1 MLCEQVTRQG
11 TQQQQDEE
19 PTDHNVRELPESDVM
34 KVDRYA
40 RKTTDTWRG
49 YRGNPTRGF
58 RNHNPTPRARCY
70 ICGSDRHLIAR
81 CPQKRCPRCGDKG
94 HGLPECNDHKKNVLY
109 TGGGV
114 KDYPETAVVIQVRFN
129 GNPIHVMLDTGAQ
142 PSVIDK
148 ATLETMNIPYYTK
161 QDKVYGVGKSPIQVC
176 RTLEVEI
183 DVGEGQIIRHRI
195 EVLDTSSRT
204 AILGRDFLANFE
216 EVCFDMQNFRVRLG
230 ESWKETAT
238 SLQGGQAILRAEVA
252 RVTEPDAYG
261 QKFDIDPSRSP
272 SEREDIQAMLE
283 RYSEVFAA
291 NPKSPGEIQEAEHRI
306 ALMDDRPIKHRPLR
320 VSPITEVEISR
331 QIEEM
336 KKNGIIRPSDSP
348 WGSRIILVKK
358 KDGTQRFAVDY
369 RGLNSVTKKD
379 AYPMPDAKDIFDRLG
394 GSSVFSTLDCA
405 SAYWSIPVREEDR
418 ELTAFVSTRGQFEF
432 NRMPFG
438 LCNSQATYQ
447 RALDRTLKDVTNAE
461 GFVDDTIIH
470 SKDYTTHLSHLD
482 RTLSALS
489 KAGIQL
495 RADKC
500 KFAYREVQFLGHLIS
515 KAGRRALPSTL
526 LRIEAWP
533 RPTRKKEIR

>member
-1 MLCEQVTRQG
+1 MAERMSIPELLKDERIEKWKPLFDAATAATRTTDGGGKKSLQMLPAHICRTLAERELVVEVVAEHLETGDVERAFAVLIENLDPPPDPHRALQTLCRTDWAQGEEIDVFFYRIKNAGSEAKAPMRLICSVLVGQLPEPVQPSIKEWLGRDEDGEISLHRSREFIRKVKSGLLEKGYKSDFGYRNLGHIAVLCEQVTRQG

-19 PTDHNVRELPESDVM
+19 PTDHNIRELPESDVM

-176 RTLEVEI
+176 GTLEVEI
-183 DVGEGQIIRHRI
+183 DAGEGQIIRHRI

-261 QKFDIDPSRSP
+261 QIFDIDPSRSP

-291 NPKSPGEIQEAEHRI
+291 NPKSSGEI
-306 ALMDDRPIKHRPLR
+306 
-320 VSPITEVEISR
+320 
-331 QIEEM
+331 
-336 KKNGIIRPSDSP
+336 
-348 WGSRIILVKK
+348 
-358 KDGTQRFAVDY
+358 
-369 RGLNSVTKKD
+369 
-379 AYPMPDAKDIFDRLG
+379 
-394 GSSVFSTLDCA
+394 
-405 SAYWSIPVREEDR
+405 
-418 ELTAFVSTRGQFEF
+418 
-432 NRMPFG
+432 
-438 LCNSQATYQ
+438 
-447 RALDRTLKDVTNAE
+447 
-461 GFVDDTIIH
+461 
-470 SKDYTTHLSHLD
+470 
-482 RTLSALS
+482 
-489 KAGIQL
+489 
-495 RADKC
+495 
-500 KFAYREVQFLGHLIS
+500 
-515 KAGRRALPSTL
+515 
-526 LRIEAWP
+526 
-533 RPTRKKEIR
+533 